1 MLDERRQLLV
11 QAVKFAAARKRIK
24 WVIWILLKA
33 RTLDRVNQFPVF
45 QWLIP
50 LIITSWKVGPKEYKT
65 IVDYNEQSI
74 FIYPEWL
81 CLSRDGAR
89 QSYSQLSLVRFHWKK
104 KKNKW
109 LHPYTF
115 VLVCINIV
123 FSLKLTDTLEIK
135 MLSTL
140 INNAHFYAYIAK
152 FLFSFN
158 CHHMLDLDLFS
169 VKIQPYLHY
178 FMLLVPIF
186 LSYTCRF
193 LSAFPQHKSLG
204 ISTFPFSHEKWWGL
218 AMA

>member
-1 MLDERRQLLV
+1 MSNLFSYIQNDYVSLEMEPG
-11 QAVKFAAARKRIK
+11 
-24 WVIWILLKA
+24 
-33 RTLDRVNQFPVF
+33 RVTVNYHQC
-45 QWLIP
+45 
-50 LIITSWKVGPKEYKT
+50 
-65 IVDYNEQSI
+65 I
-74 FIYPEWL
+74 FI
-81 CLSRDGAR
+81 G
-89 QSYSQLSLVRFHWKK
+89 KK

-140 INNAHFYAYIAK
+140 INNAHFYAYITK

-204 ISTFPFSHEKWWGL
+204 ISTFPFSHEK
-218 AMA
+218 